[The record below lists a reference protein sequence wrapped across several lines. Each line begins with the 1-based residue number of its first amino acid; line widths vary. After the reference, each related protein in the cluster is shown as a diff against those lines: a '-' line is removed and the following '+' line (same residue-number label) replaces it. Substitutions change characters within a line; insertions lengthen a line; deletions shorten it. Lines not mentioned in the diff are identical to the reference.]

1 MYQSNVVDLSNMM
14 TILRQWTNPLI
25 LKRYMKLHVF
35 VHVNIYN
42 VTFYY
47 LQFEDQTFGKLVGG
61 ARMYYSF
68 EMFLETRGENET
80 FKKYNKGGGCGQSPI
95 NNVLQ

>member
-1 MYQSNVVDLSNMM
+1 
-14 TILRQWTNPLI
+14 
-25 LKRYMKLHVF
+25 MKLHVF

>member
-1 MYQSNVVDLSNMM
+1 MYQLNVVDLSNMM
-14 TILRQWTNPLI
+14 TILRQWTNLLI
-25 LKRYMKLHVF
+25 LKRYMKI
-35 VHVNIYN
+35 HVNIYIII
-42 VTFYY
+42 FCF
-47 LQFEDQTFGKLVGG
+47 QFEDQTFGKLVGG

-95 NNVLQ
+95 NDVLQ